1 MKPALLPALMLCA
14 TLTLSVSAAS
24 ATDLVETASTAG
36 SFNTFLATVKAAGMT
51 DALRN
56 QGPFTIFAPSDEAFA
71 KLPDG
76 TVESLMKD
84 KVKLAK
90 LLSHHIVP
98 GKLLVAEVKPGPM
111 KTIQGDSIKLTSDNG
126 MVTVNGARVTTSDL
140 KADNGVIQTIDTVM
154 LP

>member
-1 MKPALLPALMLCA
+1 MKPALLPALLLSA
-14 TLTLSVSAAS
+14 TLAVSMSTAN

-36 SFNTFLATVKAAGMT
+36 SFKTFLATVKAAGMT
-51 DALRN
+51 DSLRH
-56 QGPFTIFAPSDEAFA
+56 QGPFTVFAPSDEAFA

-76 TVESLMKD
+76 TVETMMKD
-84 KVKLAK
+84 KVKLVQ
-90 LLSHHIVP
+90 LLSHHIIP

-140 KADNGVIQTIDTVM
+140 KADNGVIQAIDTVI

>member
-1 MKPALLPALMLCA
+1 MKPALLPALLLSA
-14 TLTLSVSAAS
+14 TLAVSMSTAS

-36 SFNTFLATVKAAGMT
+36 SFKTFLATVKAAGMT
-51 DALRN
+51 DSLRH
-56 QGPFTIFAPSDEAFA
+56 QGPFTVFAPSDEAFA

-76 TVESLMKD
+76 TVETMMKD
-84 KVKLAK
+84 KVKLVQ
-90 LLSHHIVP
+90 LLSHHIIP

-140 KADNGVIQTIDTVM
+140 KADNGVIQAIDTVI